1 VEAGIAGS
9 VTPISLPSI
18 TPAVGGEASIQGSQ
32 SRAPLFAAPFF
43 RLRTGPHMAQER
55 TAYDAK
61 LESILRTAAV
71 IFAEKGYHQASIRDI
86 ARATRVSLSGL
97 YYYFQSKEELLFL
110 IEDHALETLL
120 TRLQRGVSSTDDP
133 REKLRLLIDNHL
145 RFFVQNMAEMKVLSH
160 EAESLT
166 GEFRAN
172 LNGRKRRIT
181 HIASEILQELDPHSP
196 LDARVSAFSL
206 FGMMNWVYAWYRP
219 DRDVGVDRLV
229 ADMTRIFLHG
239 YVGGA
244 VEPRLTDSSEASA
257 DPLATASTSRPIE
270 SASRSSL

>member
-1 VEAGIAGS
+1 
-9 VTPISLPSI
+9 
-18 TPAVGGEASIQGSQ
+18 
-32 SRAPLFAAPFF
+32 
-43 RLRTGPHMAQER
+43 MAHER

-110 IEDHALETLL
+110 IEDHALGSLL
-120 TRLQRGVSSTDDP
+120 TRLERAVASSDDP

-181 HIASEILQELDPHSP
+181 RIASEILQELDPHSP

-219 DRDVGVDRLV
+219 DRDVGVDQLV
-229 ADMTRIFLHG
+229 GDMTRIFLRG
-239 YVGGA
+239 FLGDQD
-244 VEPRLTDSSEASA
+244 EPRRAEATG
-257 DPLATASTSRPIE
+257 ATAAPVDASSPYSAIE
-270 SASRSSL
+270 SASSV

>member
-1 VEAGIAGS
+1 
-9 VTPISLPSI
+9 
-18 TPAVGGEASIQGSQ
+18 
-32 SRAPLFAAPFF
+32 
-43 RLRTGPHMAQER
+43 MAQER

-61 LESILRTAAV
+61 LGSILRTAAV

-110 IEDHALETLL
+110 IEDHALGTLL
-120 TRLQRGVSSTDDP
+120 TRLEQAVASTDEP

-166 GEFRAN
+166 GEFRTN

-181 HIASEILQELDPHSP
+181 RIASEILQELDPRSP

-229 ADMTRIFLHG
+229 ADMTRIFLQG
-239 YVGGA
+239 YLGSPGGSPLA
-244 VEPRLTDSSEASA
+244 EASDA
-257 DPLATASTSRPIE
+257 GASAALEARFPPPE
-270 SASRSSL
+270 AAAPRSPV